1 MSGSYG
7 FFASCIHSFIVL
19 PRTLVVKKGI
29 AIINTSISM
38 HTIINIVLLPV
49 PDVAKNVI
57 LISFQELY
65 KIIIRGAYENIK

>member
-1 MSGSYG
+1 MSGSYV

-19 PRTLVVKKGI
+19 PRTLVIKKGI
-29 AIINTSISM
+29 AIINTSIDM

-57 LISFQELY
+57 LISFQMFY
-65 KIIIRGAYENIK
+65 KNNNKGCV